1 MTHGHH
7 QGHGHEHAHGHL
19 VGASGDERRVLLALM
34 ITGGFMVVE
43 VVGGFLANSL
53 ALLAD
58 AGHMLTD
65 TAALALALLALRAS
79 RRPAD
84 PERSYGYHRFQVLS
98 ALVNGAALIAIAGWI
113 TVEAIGRVMAPE
125 DVLGGLM
132 LVVAVA
138 GLVVNVVAF
147 LLLRGGDRQNLNIR
161 GATLHVLGDL
171 LGSVAAIAAAGIIMA
186 TGWMP
191 IDPLLSVLVALLI
204 LRSAWLLVRQ
214 STHIL
219 MEGTPADLDTK
230 ALCAAV
236 CAAVPEVQGVHH
248 LHAWSLT
255 PDRPLVTLHAHIAED
270 ADHDDVL
277 RAIKAVLAERYGITH
292 ATIQLERGACVDEAV
307 PESTAGE

>member
-1 MTHGHH
+1 MTHVHL
-7 QGHGHEHAHGHL
+7 QGHGHGHTH
-19 VGASGDERRVLLALM
+19 GASGDERRVLLALAM
-34 ITGGFMVVE
+34 TGGFMVVE
-43 VVGGFLANSL
+43 VVGGLLANSL
-53 ALLAD
+53 TLLAD

-65 TAALALALLALRAS
+65 TAALALALLAFRAS

-84 PERSYGYHRFQVLS
+84 PARSYGYHRFQVLS

-113 TVEAIGRVMAPE
+113 TVKAIDRVMAPE
-125 DVLGGLM
+125 EVLGGLM
-132 LVVAVA
+132 LVVAGA
-138 GLVVNVVAF
+138 GLSVNVVVF
-147 LLLRGGDRQNLNIR
+147 LLLRGSDRQNLNIR

-171 LGSVAAIAAAGIIMA
+171 LGSVAAIAAAGVILA

-219 MEGTPADLDTK
+219 MEGTPTGLDTE
-230 ALCAAV
+230 ALCDAL

-255 PDRPLVTLHAHIAED
+255 PDRPLVTLHAYLAEG
-270 ADHDDVL
+270 ADHERVL
-277 RAIKAVLAERYGITH
+277 RAVKAVLAERYGIAH
-292 ATIQLERGACVDEAV
+292 ATIQLERGTCVDEDA
-307 PESTAGE
+307 

>member
-7 QGHGHEHAHGHL
+7 QGHGHGHAHGHL
-19 VGASGDERRVLLALM
+19 GGASGDERRVLFALV

-43 VVGGFLANSL
+43 VAGGFLANSL
-53 ALLAD
+53 ALIAD

-65 TAALALALLALRAS
+65 TAALTLAWLAFRAS

-84 PERSYGYHRFQVLS
+84 LERSYGYHRFQVIS
-98 ALVNGAALIAIAGWI
+98 ALVNGATLIAISGWI

-125 DVLGGLM
+125 EVLGGLM
-132 LVVAVA
+132 LGVAVT
-138 GLVVNVVAF
+138 GLAVNLVAF
-147 LLLRGGDRQNLNIR
+147 LLLRGGDHQNLNIR
-161 GATLHVLGDL
+161 GASLHVLGDL
-171 LGSVAAIAAAGIIMA
+171 LGSLAAIVAAGVILA

-219 MEGTPADLDTK
+219 MEGTPAGLDTE
-230 ALCAAV
+230 AMCAAI
-236 CAAVPEVQGVHH
+236 CAAVPEVSGVHH

-255 PDRPLVTLHAHIAED
+255 PDRPLVTLHAHIAEG
-270 ADHDDVL
+270 ANHDRAL
-277 RAIKAVLAERYGITH
+277 RAIKAVLTERYGIAH
-292 ATIQLERGACVDEAV
+292 ATIQLEAGACVDEAA
-307 PESTAGE
+307 P

>member
-1 MTHGHH
+1 
-7 QGHGHEHAHGHL
+7 
-19 VGASGDERRVLLALM
+19 
-34 ITGGFMVVE
+34 MVVE
-43 VVGGFLANSL
+43 VAGGLLANSL

-84 PERSYGYHRFQVLS
+84 SARSYGYHRFQVLS

-125 DVLGGLM
+125 EVLGGLM
-132 LVVAVA
+132 LAVA
-138 GLVVNVVAF
+138 GAGLAVNVVAF

-171 LGSVAAIAAAGIIMA
+171 LGSVAAIAAAGVILA

-219 MEGTPADLDTK
+219 MEGTPTGLDTE
-230 ALCAAV
+230 ALCAAL

-255 PDRPLVTLHAHIAED
+255 PDRPIVTLHAHLAEG
-270 ADHDDVL
+270 ADHDRLL
-277 RAIKAVLAERYGITH
+277 RAVKAVLAERYGIAH
-292 ATIQLERGACVDEAV
+292 ATIQLERGACVDEEA
-307 PESTAGE
+307 